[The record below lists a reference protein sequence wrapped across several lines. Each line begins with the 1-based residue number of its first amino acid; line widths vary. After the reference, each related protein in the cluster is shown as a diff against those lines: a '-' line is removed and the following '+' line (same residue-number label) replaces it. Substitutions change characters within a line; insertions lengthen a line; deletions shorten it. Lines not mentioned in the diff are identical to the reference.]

1 MQKELPS
8 FEKDLW
14 GQYNILH
21 DRLLKQIE
29 YYKNLKKVFTPIHT
43 SFIDLN
49 KKMKAL
55 KFSMDPTILFELSID
70 SKSPPSEQKEDDNNW
85 YGIPLTMKIIKDI
98 ITNDAENYTLVLF
111 HAIQNIE
118 SLINKM
124 KQEKSEYDEFL
135 KCLSSLLDS
144 KKIMDKNMKVY
155 HQKMCAAEQA
165 VIDLKKVE
173 VQNMRINDCTMI
185 QESRE
190 DINNQSNQLTN
201 DAVKPFNIYRDSVK
215 KANVIREESIK
226 RQKNLLCTY
235 QNMEEFIGKV
245 NTTLTNLLASN
256 LRTQK
261 EFNQNK
267 YKEIET
273 IINNISIEKD
283 IKQLILKYRGNKRPA
298 AEIPFTHFPS
308 VINFDR
314 NDNSQ
319 KYEIDSQTIE
329 FIKNIIG
336 EEYPDYDKQLEINKN
351 DMRET
356 LYRLFEKYNDED
368 INKINIYIEDK
379 RTYFFFL
386 ILLSKLRTN
395 NRFEQKEQLIDFL
408 GKILNKILDYS
419 EENKL
424 YEYAKN
430 CIILSQTFFYTKS
443 NDEKYYLIETIKKH
457 KWLTTYDLGLIL

>member
-185 QESRE
+185 QE
-190 DINNQSNQLTN
+190 
-201 DAVKPFNIYRDSVK
+201 
-215 KANVIREESIK
+215 K
-226 RQKNLLCTY
+226 R
-235 QNMEEFIGKV
+235 
-245 NTTLTNLLASN
+245 
-256 LRTQK
+256 R
-261 EFNQNK
+261 
-267 YKEIET
+267 YK
-273 IINNISIEKD
+273 
-283 IKQLILKYRGNKRPA
+283 
-298 AEIPFTHFPS
+298 
-308 VINFDR
+308 
-314 NDNSQ
+314 
-319 KYEIDSQTIE
+319 
-329 FIKNIIG
+329 
-336 EEYPDYDKQLEINKN
+336 
-351 DMRET
+351 
-356 LYRLFEKYNDED
+356 
-368 INKINIYIEDK
+368 
-379 RTYFFFL
+379 
-386 ILLSKLRTN
+386 
-395 NRFEQKEQLIDFL
+395 
-408 GKILNKILDYS
+408 
-419 EENKL
+419 
-424 YEYAKN
+424 
-430 CIILSQTFFYTKS
+430 
-443 NDEKYYLIETIKKH
+443 
-457 KWLTTYDLGLIL
+457 